1 MHSNTMITVT
11 IRLLFVG
18 CLVVMVQASTLAQR
32 PTVEELSAYEKKALE
47 QIDQRKVTAT
57 ISFLASDE
65 LAGRGTGSEGFKI
78 ASSYMASRFRGA
90 GLAGGGDDGG
100 YFQVTDH
107 KISVVPESG
116 IHLVGENG
124 AVDYHG
130 LVVSGSEELSYSG
143 TIEKGDPATT
153 DEYTG
158 PVWITL
164 NDRHSGDEAIGNLLI
179 DAGKLRRRGATAV
192 LVVCDADHELVTK
205 AADERG
211 IPRRAGGG
219 RGRRA
224 QLSIPIL
231 LVDNTE
237 ISGEYKLELP
247 AMEVRTV
254 KVRNVIGVLK
264 GSDPELSKEAVI
276 FSAHLDHLGRR
287 PGLADSIY
295 NGADD
300 NATGSTGVMELADA
314 YGGLMNAPKR
324 TTIFIGFWG
333 EEMGLLGSR
342 YYAEN
347 PIFPLDK
354 TVAMINLEMIGRPET
369 GVRNKTWM
377 TGWGESNL
385 GELMAIGAK
394 RTGTIVFEH
403 PQYSGRM
410 LYGASDNYPLV
421 QKGVVAHSFSAGS
434 LHSDYHQQTDDWQK
448 LDLDH
453 MTQVIKGLFAG
464 SLPIANGEMTPKGN

>member
-1 MHSNTMITVT
+1 MITVT
-11 IRLLFVG
+11 IRLFIVC
-18 CLVVMVQASTLAQR
+18 CLLLLTPL
-32 PTVEELSAYEKKALE
+32 TVLGQEPSIGGLSADEEKAAE
-47 QIDQRKVTAT
+47 QIDQRRVTAT
-57 ISFLASDE
+57 ISFLASEE
-65 LAGRGTGSEGFKI
+65 LEGRGTGSEGFKI
-78 ASSYMASRFRGA
+78 ASAYMASRFRGA
-90 GLAGGGDDGG
+90 GLEGGGDDGG

-130 LVVSGSEELSYSG
+130 LVVSGSTDLSYSG
-143 TIEKGDPATT
+143 VIEKADLEAT
-153 DEYTG
+153 DEYDG
-158 PVWITL
+158 PVWMTL
-164 NDRHSGDEAIGNLLI
+164 TERHVGDSAIANLLI
-179 DAGKLRRRGATAV
+179 DTGKLRRRGATAV
-192 LVVCDADHELVTK
+192 LVICEAEHEIVQK
-205 AADERG
+205 AADERN
-211 IPRRAGGG
+211 IPRRAGGRG
-219 RGRRA
+219 GRRD
-224 QLSIPIL
+224 LSIPIL
-231 LVDNTE
+231 LISNAE

-247 AMEVRTV
+247 AMETRTV

-264 GSDPELSKEAVI
+264 GNDPELSKEAVI

-300 NATGSTGVMELADA
+300 NATGSTGVMTLADA
-314 YGGLMNAPKR
+314 FGALSTPPKR
-324 TTIFIGFWG
+324 TAIFIGFWG

-342 YYAEN
+342 YYAEH
-347 PIFPLDK
+347 PIWPLDK

-394 RTGTIVFEH
+394 RMDTIVFEH

-410 LYGASDNYPLV
+410 LYGASDNWPLV

-434 LHSDYHQQTDDWQK
+434 LHRDYHKQTDDWQK
-448 LDLDH
+448 LDLEH
-453 MTQVIKGLFAG
+453 MTAVIKGLFAG
-464 SLPIANGEMTPKGN
+464 SLPIVNGEMTPGKN